1 MYDHRHNMSM
11 KNIQITVDEE
21 TLRQVDRVS
30 GPLGLKRSEVVRQ
43 ALRQWLQRRATER
56 FEEEWIAA
64 LGKEPDDQK
73 RAEDWLGVQ
82 SWGRK

>member
-1 MYDHRHNMSM
+1 MSM

-56 FEEEWIAA
+56 FEDEWISA
-64 LGKEPDDQK
+64 LGKEPDDHK
-73 RAEDWLGVQ
+73 RAEEWLGVQ
-82 SWGRK
+82 SWSRR

>member
-1 MYDHRHNMSM
+1 M

-21 TLRQVDRVS
+21 TLRQVDRVA
-30 GPLGLKRSEVVRQ
+30 GPMGLKRSEVVRQ

-64 LGKEPDDQK
+64 LGREPDDAR

-82 SWGRK
+82 SWSRR

>member
-1 MYDHRHNMSM
+1 M

-21 TLRQVDRVS
+21 TLQQVDRVS
-30 GPLGLKRSEVVRQ
+30 RPLGLKRSEVVRQ

-64 LGKEPDDQK
+64 LGRAPDDHR

-82 SWGRK
+82 SWSRR

>member
-1 MYDHRHNMSM
+1 MSM

-43 ALRQWLQRRATER
+43 ALRLWLQRRGTER

-64 LGKEPDDQK
+64 LGKEPDDPK
-73 RAEDWLGVQ
+73 RADDWLRVQ
-82 SWGRK
+82 TWSRR